1 MGAVSPPGRS
11 RQVRDDGLDQAGVG
25 DYRDQRRLRPLAA
38 LKQPVGDVRA
48 GPQYGTSRVDNVG
61 KGRGRPPE
69 GDETVSVAVNETRAA
84 ASSRPSQGLCS
95 SAILRIVAWIPR

>member
-1 MGAVSPPGRS
+1 MVLRAGQALLGVRHQVGGVVGAVSPPGHS

-48 GPQYGTSRVDNVG
+48 GPQYGASRVDNVR
-61 KGRGRPPE
+61 KGRGRPLK
-69 GDETVSVAVNETRAA
+69 ETK
-84 ASSRPSQGLCS
+84 L
-95 SAILRIVAWIPR
+95 